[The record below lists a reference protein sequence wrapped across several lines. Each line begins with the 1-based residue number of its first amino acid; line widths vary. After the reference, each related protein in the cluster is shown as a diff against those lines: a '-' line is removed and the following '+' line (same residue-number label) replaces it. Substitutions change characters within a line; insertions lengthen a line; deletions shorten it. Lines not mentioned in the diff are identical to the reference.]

1 MRVVTCGQMR
11 NMEKS
16 AIDSGISSL
25 RLMENA
31 GSAAARYIRE
41 TLPVSGKKVTVLC
54 GKGNNGGDGFVVARK
69 LLELNARVTVILT
82 NGMPNSD
89 ESKDTFEKLS
99 NLNPVVIDISQTERC
114 FKFISQSEVIV
125 DAVFGTGFHGA
136 VSDEKLTSLFTAV
149 NQSKAQV
156 FSLDM
161 PSGASAE
168 TGKVEENCIKADYTI
183 TFGAPKLGQLEFP
196 AAEFCGNL
204 ITVGIGMPES
214 AYSIDGLNVEL
225 LDKDMIQNMIPERAK
240 NSNKGSFGKVF
251 CLCGSLGMAGAAYFA
266 ASGALR
272 CGAGIVTLGVP
283 DPIYQPTAAKL
294 NECLIYPFDATESG
308 SFSYSNLERI
318 RKMAV
323 KATVLLIGCGL
334 SMNSE
339 TQRLVRD
346 IISDAKGTVILDA
359 DGINAFEGHI
369 DLLRTSKAELI
380 LTPHPGEMS
389 RICGKS
395 IIEIQQERLKTA
407 RKFAKENGLT
417 LVLKGA
423 NTIVAAKDGRAFV
436 NPTGNPGMARGG
448 SGDVLAGMT
457 AAFAAQGF
465 TPENAA
471 SCAVFIHGLAG
482 DNCAQK
488 FSQYGMLPS
497 DMLLEVP
504 QIFREMSR

>member
-1 MRVVTCGQMR
+1 MKIVTCSQMR
-11 NMEKS
+11 KMEKS

-31 GSAAARYIRE
+31 GSAAARFIRE
-41 TLPVSGKKVTVLC
+41 TLPVSGKKASILC

-82 NGMPNSD
+82 SGMPGTD
-89 ESKDTFEKLS
+89 ESQDTFEKLG
-99 NLNPVVIDISQTERC
+99 NLNPTVIDAAQTERC
-114 FKFISQSEVIV
+114 ADVLLKSDIIV

-136 VSDEKLTSLFTAV
+136 VNGQKLSALFDAV
-149 NQSKAQV
+149 NRSGAKV

-168 TGKVEENCIKADYTI
+168 TGKVDGNCIRADYTV
-183 TFGAPKLGQLEFP
+183 TFGAPKQGQLEFP
-196 AAEFCGNL
+196 AADFCGSL
-204 ITVGIGMPES
+204 VVVGIGMPES
-214 AYSIDGLNVEL
+214 AYNAVGLNVEL
-225 LDKDMIQNMIPERAK
+225 LDGKMVQDMIPVRAK
-240 NSNKGSFGKVF
+240 NSNKGNFGKVF
-251 CLCGSLGMAGAAYFA
+251 CLCGSLGMAGAAFFA
-266 ASGALR
+266 ACGALR

-283 DPIYQPTAAKL
+283 APVYEPTAAKL
-294 NECLIYPFDATESG
+294 NECLIYPFDATGSG
-308 SFSYSNLERI
+308 SFSYSNLENI
-318 RKMAV
+318 MKMAE
-323 KATVLLIGCGL
+323 KSTALLIGCGL
-334 SMNSE
+334 SMNAE

-346 IISDAKGTVILDA
+346 LISKVKGTVILDA

-369 DLLRTSKAELI
+369 DLLRTSKAELV

-395 IIEIQQERLKTA
+395 VSEIQQKRLETA
-407 RKFAKENGLT
+407 RNFAKENGLT

-423 NTIVAAKDGRAFV
+423 NTVVAAKDGSAFV

-465 TPENAA
+465 SPENAA

-482 DNCAQK
+482 DRCAEK
-488 FSQYGMLPS
+488 LSQYGMLPS
-497 DMLLEVP
+497 DMLLEIP